1 MDLSYEFI
9 LVRLYRLQI
18 GMEHFQL
25 GILAIFRY
33 LSILYIQ
40 SFARLAVQQCCALTT
55 DYTGI
60 HITGTEGV
68 VTAEILHNDNN
79 NLTMDQYRQLAIL
92 TTSIISRPTISSN
105 TTKKNKTAQ

>member
-9 LVRLYRLQI
+9 LVRLYCLQI

-25 GILAIFRY
+25 GILALLRY

-40 SFARLAVQQCCALTT
+40 SFARLAVQQCCALAA

-68 VTAEILHNDNN
+68 VTAEILHNDN